1 MTLLSVKNLSVKID
15 NKAILKNISFDIKR
29 GEIFALLGE
38 SGSGKSMTATAI
50 TKLLPDHSKMNGR
63 ILF

>member
-1 MTLLSVKNLSVKID
+1 MTLLRVKNLSLKID

-38 SGSGKSMTATAI
+38 SGSGKSITAAAI
-50 TKLLPDHSKMNGR
+50 TK
-63 ILF
+63 